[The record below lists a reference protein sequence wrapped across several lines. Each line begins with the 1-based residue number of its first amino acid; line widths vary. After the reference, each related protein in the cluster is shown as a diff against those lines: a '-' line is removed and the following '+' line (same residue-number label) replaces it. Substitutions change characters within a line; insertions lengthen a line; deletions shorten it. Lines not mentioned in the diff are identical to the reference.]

1 MSASGGRLADT
12 LIDNLTVQEMLL
24 YTAELKLEASVP
36 LATKLQHVDSL
47 VEQLA
52 LGVCRH
58 VRIGN
63 AMTRGISGQELQSMH
78 ASLMGPLGVTRI
90 IRGPPSTCRRAG

>member
-1 MSASGGRLADT
+1 MSASGGWLADT

-78 ASLMGPLGVTRI
+78 ASLMGPMVVTSI
-90 IRGPPSTCRRAG
+90 MRGPPSTCRRAG